1 MMGEDREGKAE
12 FWLQRLQEAA
22 GLKESLVDY
31 CRRHGLKPGEAYQW
45 KRNLRSAGRWPALRS
60 KATSANRSTVV
71 PTAAAAQFARVRIVA
86 EQRAVSAP
94 LHLQLH
100 LANGRRAEL
109 LLSDERQLPRVLAL
123 LEEPL

>member
-1 MMGEDREGKAE
+1 MKAD
-12 FWLQRLQEAA
+12 Q
-22 GLKESLVDY
+22 
-31 CRRHGLKPGEAYQW
+31 
-45 KRNLRSAGRWPALRS
+45 
-60 KATSANRSTVV
+60 STVV
-71 PTAAAAQFARVRIVA
+71 ATRAPPRFARVRIVA
-86 EQRAVSAP
+86 EQSAVSAP